1 MDVFEAMQGR
11 RSVRR
16 YADRPVDDATLDRV
30 LEAARQAPSWAN
42 TQCWRF
48 VVDRDAETKRRIAEA
63 MPEGNPA
70 RKAVAQAPVAIC
82 ACAQTDISDF
92 FKGRASTALDDW
104 YLFDLGLAVSQL
116 TLAAHALGLGT
127 VHVGLID
134 VQKVG
139 EILGLPADVRFV
151 EVLPLGYPDHE
162 PKPTPRK
169 PLAELVRR
177 DKWEQG

>member
-16 YADRPVDDATLDRV
+16 FSDRPVDDATLERV

-48 VVDRDAETKRRIAEA
+48 VVVRDPQTRQRIAEA
-63 MPEGNPA
+63 TPEGNPA
-70 RKAVAQAPVAIC
+70 RKALAQAPVVVC
-82 ACAQTDISDF
+82 ACAQTAVSGY
-92 FKGRASTALDDW
+92 FKGRASTALGDW
-104 YLFDLGLAVSQL
+104 FMFDLGLAVAQL

-134 VQKVG
+134 VQRVG

-151 EVLPLGYPDHE
+151 EALPLGYPDHQ

-169 PLAELVRR
+169 PLAELV
-177 DKWEQG
+177 KQEQWT

>member
-16 YADRPVDDATLDRV
+16 YTDQPVDDATLERV

-48 VVDRDAETKRRIAEA
+48 VVVRDPATKQRIAEA
-63 MPEGNPA
+63 TPEGNPA
-70 RKAVAQAPVAIC
+70 RKALLRAPVLIC
-82 ACAQTDISDF
+82 ACAQTGISGF
-92 FKGRASTALDDW
+92 FKGQASTALGDW
-104 YLFDLGLAVSQL
+104 FLFDLGLAVSQL

-134 VQKVG
+134 VQRVG
-139 EILGLPADVRFV
+139 ELLGLPADVRFV
-151 EVLPLGYPDHE
+151 EVLPLGYPE
-162 PKPTPRK
+162 QPSKPTPRK
-169 PLAELVRR
+169 PLAELVRQE
-177 DKWEQG
+177 KWG